1 MPDTSALC
9 FSTFSSILPSKEPIP
24 SSSFA
29 SFSFLPL
36 LKCPGQPPI
45 RSVRF
50 TAKASGSSHF
60 LGDDAFGNYP
70 WEPSDPSDSFGSFRL
85 MNYDDHCVI
94 ALIAALAVAIWVDE
108 TYRNF
113 VIIGLIPYCNYA
125 LIVEGGDTVAR
136 FSFEPHGNPAVQW
149 VQEDKVT
156 LFTADGLI
164 QIGGSLVPQRVSSS
178 DKKQGKV
185 KMSPRLQRYQE
196 SDYMDPDQV
205 LCLGALFDIA
215 ATNGL
220 DMGRKLC
227 ILGFCRSVE
236 MLSDVVED
244 IVVEHGGE
252 VVSAEK
258 ASKGGMHEKLTM
270 TVSVPLLW
278 GIPPASETLHLA
290 VRSGGGIVE
299 KVYWRWDFLSGVR
312 GRLLDHNLLS
322 GFKLAPNIEDTR
334 NSSIFVTDSYILLPH
349 FNRKKTFFH
358 HGL

>member
-9 FSTFSSILPSKEPIP
+9 FSTFSSILPSKELIP

-36 LKCPGQPPI
+36 LKCPGQPPT

-50 TAKASGSSHF
+50 TAAKASGSSHF

-70 WEPSDPSDSFGSFRL
+70 WEPSDPSDSS
-85 MNYDDHCVI
+85 
-94 ALIAALAVAIWVDE
+94 
-108 TYRNF
+108 
-113 VIIGLIPYCNYA
+113 
-125 LIVEGGDTVAR
+125 
-136 FSFEPHGNPAVQW
+136 VQW
-149 VQEDKVT
+149 VQEDKIT

-164 QIGGSLVPQRVSSS
+164 QIGGNLVPQGVSSS

-196 SDYMDPDQV
+196 SDYMDPAQG

-299 KVYWRWDFLSGVR
+299 KVYWRWDFL
-312 GRLLDHNLLS
+312 
-322 GFKLAPNIEDTR
+322 
-334 NSSIFVTDSYILLPH
+334 
-349 FNRKKTFFH
+349 
-358 HGL
+358 